1 MSHGFRFA
9 VTIVVLA
16 STATFLYSHQEVIV
30 PSPPVASVPHQLGAW
45 RGTDVP
51 LDSDV
56 LETLGKGDF
65 LLRTYH
71 EDSSHL
77 SQVDLFMAYFKSQR
91 AGDTIHSPQNCLPGS
106 GWFPLES
113 TRITLTLPGHEPFA
127 VNRYLVVKGDDRTL
141 LLYWYWAHNRGVA
154 SEYRAKFYL
163 VKDAIRLSR
172 GDGAMIR
179 VSTPL
184 RGETVETAQRRLV
197 AFAQELGP
205 LINTYVPP

>member
-1 MSHGFRFA
+1 MSRGFGFA

-16 STATFLYSHQEVIV
+16 STAIFLDGHQEVIV
-30 PSPPVASVPHQLGAW
+30 PSPPVASMPHQLATW

-51 LDSDV
+51 LDSDI

-71 EDSSHL
+71 EDSSPL
-77 SQVDLFMAYFKSQR
+77 SQVDLFMAYFRSQR

-113 TRITLTLPGHEPFA
+113 TRITLTLPGHGPFA

-154 SEYRAKFYL
+154 SEYWAKFYL
-163 VKDAIRLSR
+163 VSDAIRLSR

-184 RGETVETAQRRLV
+184 RGETAEAAQRRLV